1 MNRCFF
7 FMDNLS
13 ASFVQNEIIKVAA
26 IFKEVVIITEDPH
39 RYDFPE
45 NVRKFILPNT
55 PKKKKITVLLRSF
68 WTIHFI
74 LISDLFSKGTS
85 FSYLK
90 QYLIRQSYLIKYL
103 SLSNAL
109 KSNFSFD
116 KTDVLYAFFTY
127 NNAVLPVLLAKEFN
141 CKFITCTHGRDLYED
156 LEPVTKKLAFRNY
169 IFSSANSILSVSNK
183 GKEYLQDRYPK
194 YLGKMQTY
202 YLGTNKIDNQHNSQ
216 VENDKLVIVSC
227 ANIMTSNIKRIEL
240 IPSLLI
246 ELAKYTDRN
255 IEWVHFGNYDF
266 QLNKL
271 LEIELEKKA
280 LKENSQINVIFK
292 GPTENPKIL
301 SYYASS
307 PVSFFLSVSS
317 SEGLPF
323 SMMEASSYG
332 IPIVCTDVGG
342 CKEITNKDLLLPASF
357 SESDFTKVYARF
369 IKDENKYRTEAFRL
383 WEKEFSFEMSLEKFK
398 RLVR

>member
-1 MNRCFF
+1 
-7 FMDNLS
+7 MDHLG
-13 ASFVQNEIIKVAA
+13 ASFVQDEIIKVAA
-26 IFKEVVIITEDPH
+26 IFKEVVIITEDSH

-45 NVRKFILPNT
+45 NVKKFILPNVS
-55 PKKKKITVLLRSF
+55 KKSKITVLLRSF
-68 WTIHFI
+68 WTIHVI
-74 LISDLFSKGTS
+74 LISDFFSKGTS

-90 QYLIRQSYLIKYL
+90 QYLIRQSYLMQYL
-103 SLSNAL
+103 SLSRGL
-109 KSNFSFD
+109 KFNFNFD

-127 NNAVLPVLLAKEFN
+127 NNAALPVLLAKKFN

-156 LEPVTKKLAFRNY
+156 REPTTGKLAFRNY
-169 IFSSANSILSVSNK
+169 IFSNASIILSVSNK

-194 YLGKMQTY
+194 YVGKMQTY
-202 YLGTNKIDNQHNSQ
+202 YLGTKKINDKHNTQ
-216 VENDKLVIVSC
+216 VENDKVVIVSC

-240 IPSLLI
+240 IPPLLI
-246 ELAKYTDRN
+246 ELAKHTDRN

-266 QLNKL
+266 ELNKL

-280 LKENSQINVIFK
+280 LKENNQITITFK
-292 GPTENPKIL
+292 GPTGNPEIL
-301 SYYASS
+301 SYYASN
-307 PVSFFLSVSS
+307 PVSLFLSVSS

-357 SESDFTKVYARF
+357 SGSDFIKVYERF
-369 IKDENKYRTEAFRL
+369 IQNENKYRTEAFNL
-383 WEKEFSFEMSLEKFK
+383 WEKGFSFESSLVNFK